1 MGTGAKAA
9 IGILLAM
16 VIALA
21 LNLVPSAVAG
31 LVAAVAMVL
40 VGVLSVEQAYR
51 SVNWTTV
58 ILVGAMTP
66 LSAAMSETGAAQ
78 LLADKLVGVVGDAGP
93 YALLAGLF
101 ILTAVLG
108 QLISNTAT
116 ALIIIPI
123 GAAAALELGLSP
135 QPVLMSI
142 CIAAAASFLTPVAT
156 PVNLMIMGP
165 GGYKFS
171 DYWKLGI
178 CCMAWFFVIAVFF
191 VPMIWSF

>member
-1 MGTGAKAA
+1 MDPGAIYADRLHDPDL
-9 IGILLAM
+9 IWGVMTRDLLW
-16 VIALA
+16 
-21 LNLVPSAVAG
+21 PGAVG
-31 LVAAVAMVL
+31 LML

-51 SVNWTTV
+51 SVNWTKV
-58 ILVGAMTP
+58 ILIGAMTP

-78 LLADKLVGVVGDAGP
+78 LLADKLVGAVGGAGP
-93 YALLAGLF
+93 FALLAGLF
-101 ILTAVLG
+101 VLTAVLG

-116 ALIIIPI
+116 ALILIPI

-178 CCMAWFFVIAVFF
+178 CCIAFFKRKISEGQCC
-191 VPMIWSF
+191 SFGW